1 MTYIN
6 RRSARYHLGAK
17 ERIRE
22 LAFKDS
28 EEHQDPIHEA
38 TINGS
43 HSRIMVTEEI
53 PYRNRDGLFV
63 IYEWSYIRPS
73 FACTSGRCAR
83 IFEKKEPSVQSH
95 RFRLL
100 IDEHGYI

>member
-22 LAFKDS
+22 LAFEDS

-53 PYRNRDGLFV
+53 TYRNRDGLFV
-63 IYEWSYIRPS
+63 I
-73 FACTSGRCAR
+73 
-83 IFEKKEPSVQSH
+83 
-95 RFRLL
+95 
-100 IDEHGYI
+100 DE

>member
-22 LAFKDS
+22 LAFKNS
-28 EEHQDPIHEA
+28 EEHQDPIREA

-53 PYRNRDGLFV
+53 PYRNRDGLSV
-63 IYEWSYIRPS
+63 TDEWSYIRPS
-73 FACTSGRCAR
+73 SVCTSGCCAR
-83 IFEKKEPSVQSH
+83 IFEE
-95 RFRLL
+95 
-100 IDEHGYI
+100 